1 MRNFQVA
8 GGSVT
13 GRAHAVLGRGNQDA
27 FAWRENDGALVAVV
41 CDGCS
46 SGRHSEVGAH
56 LGARLVATA
65 VGRGVAA
72 GADVGR
78 HDFWDGVRD
87 AVLAELRR
95 LAGAMGGD
103 LAHTVEEFFLFTVV
117 GAAVGAERAVLFSV
131 GDGLVVV
138 DGAATRL
145 GPFPGNEPPYLAYG
159 LLGEAAA
166 RTGTRRDG
174 EAEAAARM
182 GTRRGDGDDG
192 PRFVLHAVVPSAA
205 VGSLLI
211 GSDGAADLLDRHPLD
226 ELWSDDRCF
235 TNPDAVR
242 RRLTVLARP
251 GADGP
256 GLADDAT
263 VVVVRRA
270 GAAAAR
276 ETEASCASG

>member
-1 MRNFQVA
+1 MRGFQVA

-27 FAWRENDGALVAVV
+27 FAWVDDDGVLVAVV

-78 HDFWDGVRD
+78 HDFWEAVRG
-87 AVLAELRR
+87 AVLGQLSG
-95 LAGAMGGD
+95 LARAMGGD
-103 LAHTVEEFFLFTVV
+103 LRTIVEEFFLFTIV
-117 GAAVGAERAVLFSV
+117 GAAVGPERAALFSV

-159 LLGEAAA
+159 LLA
-166 RTGTRRDG
+166 
-174 EAEAAARM
+174 
-182 GTRRGDGDDG
+182 DDG
-192 PRFVLHAVVPSAA
+192 PRFVLHDVVPRAA
-205 VGSLLI
+205 IGSLLV
-211 GSDGAADLLDRHPLD
+211 GSDGAADLLDRQPLD
-226 ELWSDDRCF
+226 QFWADDRCF
-235 TNPDAVR
+235 ANPDAVR
-242 RRLTVLARP
+242 RRLTVLTRP
-251 GADGP
+251 GAAGP

-263 VVVVRRA
+263 LVVVRRA
-270 GAAAAR
+270 DGAAAAR
-276 ETEASCASG
+276 EAPCAPG